1 MYFWAQAGNSL
12 RLLFAKHATCWQE
25 KRLLIMPE
33 AHQIDIHHVA
43 KLARLAL
50 TEEEAGRFES
60 QLDGILS
67 YIDTLTRY
75 DLEGVEPTA
84 HAMPVY
90 DVLRTDQPREW
101 FSQDQALGNAP
112 KRLVDQFQIPK
123 VIE

>member
-1 MYFWAQAGNSL
+1 
-12 RLLFAKHATCWQE
+12 
-25 KRLLIMPE
+25 MPE

-50 TEEEAGRFES
+50 TADEAQRYAA
-60 QLDGILS
+60 QLNGILT

-75 DLEGVEPTA
+75 DLDGVEPTA

-90 DVLRTDQPREW
+90 DVLRADEPHSG
-101 FSQDQALGNAP
+101 FSQEQALGNAP
-112 KRLVDQFQIPK
+112 KRTPDQFQILK